1 MGTLE
6 PSDRSG
12 TALSFEEALD
22 RLSQTVEALESGGLT
37 LEKATGLYEEGMQL
51 VQLCNQLLTRA
62 ELKITQLKDV
72 YSEYL
77 SQQPLEEEEEGA

>member
-1 MGTLE
+1 
-6 PSDRSG
+6 
-12 TALSFEEALD
+12 
-22 RLSQTVEALESGGLT
+22 
-37 LEKATGLYEEGMQL
+37 MQL

-77 SQQPLEEEEEGA
+77 SQQPLEEEEGA